1 MYPILYILEGFWQHK
16 MDIKR
21 PVDGRLTN
29 HNFGIWLNEINCKL
43 SISIKGS
50 YVLFMGASL
59 SPFLLLC
66 SRKICTRFCLF
77 VTRTLLSFGDTS
89 QYNVLD
95 RFHDFHITL
104 SLNNVE
110 RTSLE
115 ISFQTGDKKPFSLSQ
130 NIRKQSCLNLDEHY
144 FVAHIAVSLNATIV
158 LHFINL

>member
-1 MYPILYILEGFWQHK
+1 MVDSQITILGFGWTKSIANSASASKADILGW
-16 MDIKR
+16 
-21 PVDGRLTN
+21 
-29 HNFGIWLNEINCKL
+29 C
-43 SISIKGS
+43 SC
-50 YVLFMGASL
+50 VLFMGASL

-130 NIRKQSCLNLDEHY
+130 KVRKQSCLNLDEHY

>member
-1 MYPILYILEGFWQHK
+1 MLKREGYAKCTCTSK
-16 MDIKR
+16 MHPDS
-21 PVDGRLTN
+21 
-29 HNFGIWLNEINCKL
+29 KL
-43 SISIKGS
+43 SS

-59 SPFLLLC
+59 PPFLLLC

-115 ISFQTGDKKPFSLSQ
+115 ISFQTGNKKPFSLSQ
-130 NIRKQSCLNLDEHY
+130 NIRKLSCLNLDDC
-144 FVAHIAVSLNATIV
+144 VAHIVVSLNA
-158 LHFINL
+158 LALYKSINLSGKTAKCC